1 MPTREEMNR
10 RRTAAV
16 RRRRRFRHALVW
28 VAAFAVAA
36 AAVGVTVKL
45 VNNRKGQLT
54 PEEVTS
60 STASGVEMSGATSG
74 TENVGEAETTVSTE
88 TPTTSGVSEPSAEK
102 TTPSTAPAATTAQ
115 PSSTYTPNTAGHY
128 VQKGEPAWN
137 LRLVNEWNPLP
148 ADYDYEGHL
157 TTYSGSKKFD
167 ERAIDALRR
176 MIDAGSAYNLSA
188 ASLFRSYDLQVSLFN
203 RQVAAAKA
211 QGYTGAAAEAK
222 AATVVTRP
230 GTSEHHT
237 GLTVDVLGSGYSS
250 LEQSFENT
258 PAFAWLKAHCAE
270 YGFILRYPKEKEDI
284 TGIIYEPWHYRYV
297 GVEAATEIMSRG
309 LSLEEYLEEKGL

>member
-1 MPTREEMNR
+1 MPTREDMKSRHEK
-10 RRTAAV
+10 AV
-16 RRRRRFRHALVW
+16 RRRRFFRHALVW
-28 VAAFAVAA
+28 GAALLVAA

-45 VNNRKGQLT
+45 WNNRKGQLP
-54 PEEVTS
+54 PEEIAASTTVDTGGTTDAATD
-60 STASGVEMSGATSG
+60 STADGTTSDTSAAPSADAT
-74 TENVGEAETTVSTE
+74 ETTNA
-88 TPTTSGVSEPSAEK
+88 PTTAP
-102 TTPSTAPAATTAQ
+102 TTKKPTTTAA
-115 PSSTYTPNTAGHY
+115 PTSVYKPDTTGHY

-167 ERAIDALRR
+167 ERAVDALRR
-176 MIDAGSAYNLSA
+176 MISAGSAYNLSA
-188 ASLFRSYDLQVSLFN
+188 ASLFRPYDLQVSLFN
-203 RQVAAAKA
+203 RQIAKAKA

-237 GLTVDVLGSGYSS
+237 GLTVDILGSGYSS

-258 PAFAWLKAHCAE
+258 PAFAWLKAHCAD

>member
-1 MPTREEMNR
+1 MPTREQMKR
-10 RRTAAV
+10 RRVAAV
-16 RRRRRFRHALVW
+16 RRRRRFRRALVW
-28 VAAFAVAA
+28 TAAFVVAA

-45 VNNRKGQLT
+45 LRDRQGRLSPDDIAISTTVGAESTDGTNDTTGDL
-54 PEEVTS
+54 PVTTAADASSETSGSASSTGSTATKPATSASTAAS
-60 STASGVEMSGATSG
+60 STAWSYKPD
-74 TENVGEAETTVSTE
+74 TT
-88 TPTTSGVSEPSAEK
+88 
-102 TTPSTAPAATTAQ
+102 
-115 PSSTYTPNTAGHY
+115 GHY

-167 ERAIDALRR
+167 ARAIDALRR
-176 MIDAGSAYNLSA
+176 MIDAGSAYNLTA
-188 ASLFRSYDLQVSLFN
+188 ASLFRPYDLQVDLFN
-203 RQVAAAKA
+203 RQIAKAKA
-211 QGYTGAAAEAK
+211 QGLTGAAAEAK

-297 GVEAATEIMSRG
+297 GVEAATEIMSCG